1 MTYRQVLYSN
11 LKKQNKYLT
20 TTVIIDTFLYYTKM
34 DLTHFSLSLDNEM
47 EDENIIKALEKIET
61 GEPVQ
66 YVLGEASFL
75 SRKFKVNSNVLIPRQ
90 ETEQLVMDLVS
101 MIMNVIGTN
110 EVSIL
115 DIGTGSG
122 CIAISLK
129 LMLGNANVFASDI
142 SKKALEIAKENDT
155 KFNSNVTF
163 YESDIFQNIPENKFD
178 VIISNPPYIDDEK
191 TIDEQVLRF
200 EPHLAL
206 MASPSTYF
214 YEEIFKNC
222 RDYLNSD
229 RFILGFEIGE
239 NMEESLTK
247 LVIKYFPDTF
257 YKFSKDIYERTRFLY
272 IIKS

>member
-20 TTVIIDTFLYYTKM
+20 TTVIIDTFLYYTKK
-34 DLTHFSLSLDNEM
+34 DLTNLSLSLDNEI

-101 MIMNVIGTN
+101 MIMNIIGTN

-122 CIAISLK
+122 CIAISMK

-142 SKKALEIAKENDT
+142 SKKALEVAKENDT

-178 VIISNPPYIDDEK
+178 VIISNPPYVDDEK

-222 RDYLNSD
+222 KDYLKSD

-247 LVIKYFPDTF
+247 LVLKYFPDTF